1 MEDFVMSENESSEW
15 ISYERD
21 SISERVDAL
30 GAGLHAAL
38 ARAEKLLVDIEFVR
52 IMAEEDLL

>member
-1 MEDFVMSENESSEW
+1 MSENESSEW